1 MHRYLKKLN
10 EIKISHLNSVGGK
23 NASLGEMMNN
33 LDELNINLPQG
44 YALTTEAYNDFIK
57 ENEIGPYIQSALNN
71 KDLSDIQEL
80 HSVGQVIRERM
91 LSSKLSKS
99 ITEAT
104 AIAWDNLNPN
114 NDKSFSVAVRSSA
127 TTEDLPTASF
137 AGQMESYLNI
147 SSADEINKAVLSVYA
162 SLFTDRAI
170 SYRQHHN
177 FDHNQ
182 ISMAVC
188 IQQMIRSDLSSS
200 GVMFTVDTESGC
212 KDLIV
217 INSSFGLGEL
227 LVKGLVNPDEFYLFK
242 PSLRNNKFSI
252 IKKNM
257 GNKTTK
263 MVYSK
268 NKGHDHSVQIVD
280 LNQADRSKFSISD
293 DEIVALGKLG
303 LSIEKH
309 FGKPMDIEWAKD
321 GSDGKLYILQARPE
335 TVVSLQEHNLHD
347 YQIKSKGKLLATGRS
362 VGYGLGIGKAKIIS
376 NLEDMYLIDEGDILV
391 TDHTEPNWEPVMKKT
406 AAIITNQGGRT
417 CHAAIIARELGIPAV
432 VGCLDATTNIQDQ
445 STISVSCA
453 EGDQGFVYEGSIE
466 YELFTKKIES
476 LPKITTKI
484 MLNIGNPDRA
494 FYFASMPNDGV
505 GLARI
510 EFIINRMIG
519 IHPNAIVDFLN
530 LDEELQLNIKEISAG
545 YKSPTE
551 FYISKLAEGISTIA
565 AAFYPKPV
573 IVRLSDFKSNEYANL
588 VGGNAFELEEEN
600 PMLGFRG
607 ASRYLDPLFQ
617 PCFKM
622 ECDAILK
629 ARETMGLDNIQ
640 VMVPFVRTIE
650 EASKTL
656 EILELNG
663 LKRGKKGLK
672 IIMMCELPSN
682 ALMAKEFLKYFDGM
696 SIGSNDLTQLTLG
709 IDRDSGLVADGFDE
723 RDKSVKKL
731 LQLAIQACKEEDKYI
746 GICGQGPSDYPDFA
760 KWLSDQGIESISLN
774 PDSVIK
780 TWIEIA
786 Q

>member
-71 KDLSDIQEL
+71 KDPSDIQEL
-80 HSVGQVIRERM
+80 HSLGQSIRERI

-170 SYRQHHN
+170 SYREYN
-177 FDHNQ
+177 KFDHNQ

-227 LVKGLVNPDEFYLFK
+227 LVQGLVNPDEFYLFK

-268 NKGHDHSVQIVD
+268 NKGPDHSVQIVD

-376 NLEDMYLIDEGDILV
+376 NPEDMHLIDEGDILV
-391 TDHTEPNWEPVMKKT
+391 TDHTDPNWEPVMKKT
-406 AAIITNQGGRT
+406 AAIITDQGGRT

-466 YELFTKKIES
+466 YELFTKKNRI
-476 LPKITTKI
+476 LTK
-484 MLNIGNPDRA
+484 NYYKN
-494 FYFASMPNDGV
+494 
-505 GLARI
+505 
-510 EFIINRMIG
+510 
-519 IHPNAIVDFLN
+519 NAQYWQSRSCFL
-530 LDEELQLNIKEISAG
+530 LCKHA
-545 YKSPTE
+545 KRWCW
-551 FYISKLAEGISTIA
+551 ISK
-565 AAFYPKPV
+565 
-573 IVRLSDFKSNEYANL
+573 N
-588 VGGNAFELEEEN
+588 
-600 PMLGFRG
+600 
-607 ASRYLDPLFQ
+607 
-617 PCFKM
+617 
-622 ECDAILK
+622 
-629 ARETMGLDNIQ
+629 
-640 VMVPFVRTIE
+640 
-650 EASKTL
+650 
-656 EILELNG
+656 
-663 LKRGKKGLK
+663 
-672 IIMMCELPSN
+672 
-682 ALMAKEFLKYFDGM
+682 
-696 SIGSNDLTQLTLG
+696 
-709 IDRDSGLVADGFDE
+709 
-723 RDKSVKKL
+723 
-731 LQLAIQACKEEDKYI
+731 
-746 GICGQGPSDYPDFA
+746 
-760 KWLSDQGIESISLN
+760 
-774 PDSVIK
+774 
-780 TWIEIA
+780 
-786 Q
+786 

>member
-10 EIKISHLNSVGGK
+10 EVKISHLNSVGGK

-33 LDELNINLPQG
+33 LDELHLNLPQG

-57 ENEIGPYIQSALNN
+57 ENEIGPYIQSTLNN
-71 KDLSDIQEL
+71 KDPSDIQEL
-80 HSVGQVIRERM
+80 HSFGQSIRERI

-227 LVKGLVNPDEFYLFK
+227 LVQGLVNPDEFYLFK

-268 NKGHDHSVQIVD
+268 NKGPDHSVQIVD

-391 TDHTEPNWEPVMKKT
+391 TDHTDPNWEPVMKKT
-406 AAIITNQGGRT
+406 TAIITNKGGRT

-494 FYFASMPNDGV
+494 FYFANMPNDGV

-530 LDEELQLNIKEISAG
+530 LDEELQLNIEEISAG
-545 YKSPTE
+545 YENPTE

-588 VGGNAFELEEEN
+588 LGGDRYEPEEEN

-607 ASRYLDPLFQ
+607 ASRYLDSQFQ

-656 EILELNG
+656 ELLELNG

-696 SIGSNDLTQLTLG
+696 SIGSNDMTQLTLG
-709 IDRDSGLVADGFDE
+709 VDRDSGLVADSFDE

-731 LQLAIQACKEEDKYI
+731 LQLAIQACREEDKYI
-746 GICGQGPSDYPDFA
+746 GICGQGPSDYLEFA

-780 TWIEIA
+780 TWLEMA